1 MVAAVRLYVSLESRY
16 LKPHLLRVLAL
27 AVVLLSGIAL
37 SLTAPQFVRHFID
50 TAQEQGSIATLYI
63 AAGLFLGVSVVTELT
78 SAGASYFG
86 NDVAWR
92 ATNKMRSDLLLHV
105 LNLDLS
111 FHNSHTP
118 GELIQ
123 RIDEDVNR
131 LSNFF
136 SQFVI
141 RLLGGVLLGIGVL
154 VILAFEDWRIGL
166 AAFAFS
172 VFYVVVHSL
181 LQRIQVRYLHIAYQ
195 AKADL
200 DGWLGERIGAIKDIR
215 TSGAQEYEMSRFLAV
230 QRRDILARWR
240 GHHKRTVPPWYGLG
254 DGHRSVLVHVG
265 RYYGRDH
272 LSCDP
277 LSDTSSTAACD
288 DLARGRGPAA
298 SSGEHRTCRPA
309 LQHQVQS
316 R

>member
-16 LKPHLLRVLAL
+16 LKPHLLRVLTL
-27 AVVLLSGIAL
+27 AVMLLAGIAL

-141 RLLGGVLLGIGVL
+141 RTPWWRAVGNRGIG
-154 VILAFEDWRIGL
+154 DPGGRGL
-166 AAFAFS
+166 AN
-172 VFYVVVHSL
+172 
-181 LQRIQVRYLHIAYQ
+181 
-195 AKADL
+195 
-200 DGWLGERIGAIKDIR
+200 W
-215 TSGAQEYEMSRFLAV
+215 TSGICVLRLLRRGAQPAPADPSSIPTHRLPSEGRPRRMARRTNWCHQGHSD
-230 QRRDILARWR
+230 QRRSGIRNESLPRR
-240 GHHKRTVPPWYGLG
+240 
-254 DGHRSVLVHVG
+254 
-265 RYYGRDH
+265 
-272 LSCDP
+272 
-277 LSDTSSTAACD
+277 
-288 DLARGRGPAA
+288 PAA
-298 SSGEHRTCRPA
+298 GHPWRRSKGSSHGEVEGPSQAHCTTLVRPRRWA
-309 LQHQVQS
+309 
-316 R
+316 